1 MVLNLLVCLF
11 LIAPLTA
18 WGFSSER
25 TRFYLQE
32 ARSKQLW
39 TDVQWRKLGHYRES
53 LWSSARSPLQ
63 GNFFLAPDG
72 NVNPRAELEKTIEVL
87 FSESPATKHPQ
98 CRYLARTQWLQSVL
112 QISPQDL
119 LPCVEQNE
127 WKKQLGA
134 TELFIIFASSD
145 LNSAGS
151 SFGHTFLRAH
161 NPKNVREKELLD
173 YGINYAAIT
182 GEDAGA
188 IYALKGLF
196 GSYPGAYSMEP
207 YHQKLREYTN
217 LEGRNIWEY
226 KLDLSPAEVD
236 FVISHLLELEG
247 SYAPY
252 YFLSDNCSQQI
263 LELIEV
269 AKPQADLTSKFRDA
283 TIPLD
288 TIKEL
293 KAQNLLI
300 GERSRTSLFS
310 QWQAHYKNLNHR
322 QKEAVEEV
330 INAKNSPDLSFLS
343 PAQQAETLEA
353 TLSYLA
359 ILEYRNKGSFDDLK
373 YRLSV
378 QRARLGAVTSPLS
391 LEQPVSPL
399 LSQDSSVFYA
409 GVGTYENDFYL
420 RLKYRRAFHD
430 LLSEDSGLSPFSHLE
445 VLGVEFRHFPEARQT
460 DLHQFTLLK
469 ILNTPPV
476 TEFERSSTWLVD
488 VGTGP
493 RLAPYVHWGLGYSKD
508 LPGLR
513 PQRAS
518 LMFKNENYHLLEVA
532 DPQVGFEFL
541 LMSKW
546 PAQFRSVIS
555 VKSLYQTRTSDILN
569 TYSLGI
575 SWGRLGQYRFETQ
588 FGEVQQLQLSVMF

>member
-1 MVLNLLVCLF
+1 MVLNFLVALF
-11 LIAPLTA
+11 LMAPLTA

-25 TRFYLQE
+25 TQAYLQE
-32 ARSKQLW
+32 ARSKKLW
-39 TDVQWRKLGHYRES
+39 TEPQWQKLGHYRNS
-53 LWSSARSPLQ
+53 LWTSARSPLQ
-63 GNFFLAPDG
+63 GDFFLAPDG
-72 NVNPRAELEKTIEVL
+72 NINPRAELERTIEVL
-87 FSESPATKHPQ
+87 FAESSSAKHPQ
-98 CRYLARTQWLQSVL
+98 CRYLARTQWLSKVL
-112 QISPQDL
+112 QISAQDL
-119 LPCVEQNE
+119 LPCTEQAE

-161 NPKNVREKELLD
+161 NPKNTGEKELLD
-173 YGINYAAIT
+173 YGVNYAAIT
-182 GEDAGA
+182 GQDGGA
-188 IYALKGLF
+188 LYALKGLF

-226 KLDLSPAEVD
+226 KLDLSPEDVD
-236 FVISHLLELEG
+236 FVINHLLELEG

-269 AKPQADLTSKFRDA
+269 ATPQADLTSRFRDA

-310 QWQAHYKNLNHR
+310 QWQTHHKNLSPR
-322 QKEAVEEV
+322 EKKAVREV
-330 INAKNSPDLSFLS
+330 INTQTPPDLTSLS

-359 ILEYRNKGSFDDLK
+359 ILEYRNKGSFDELK

-378 QRARLGAVTSPLS
+378 QRARLGAVTSPLNI
-391 LEQPVSPL
+391 EKPVSPL
-399 LSQDSSVFYA
+399 LSQDSSVIYA
-409 GVGTYENDFYL
+409 GAGTYDNESYL

-445 VLGVEFRHFPEARQT
+445 VLGVELRHFPELEQT
-460 DLHQFTLLK
+460 DLYQFTLLK

-476 TEFERSSTWLVD
+476 TEFDRASTWLVD

-508 LPGLR
+508 LPGQR

-518 LMFKNENYHLLEVA
+518 LMFKNENYHLLETA

-546 PAQFRSVIS
+546 HPQFRSVVS

-569 TYSLGI
+569 TYGLGV
-575 SWGRLGQYRFETQ
+575 SWGTLGQYRFETQ
-588 FGEVQQLQLSVMF
+588 FGETQQLQLSVMF